1 MNNLKNNKIIKNCL
15 QGLLLIAANAIHAG
29 ELTQPGTLNQGG
41 EFRPYRPAIVLM
53 GGIKSAIAALDSE
66 ITRLESE
73 AVGVP
78 SLKEDLGDAKAKLA
92 QVKNNLGITGLE
104 AQQNALM
111 GQFDGFAQ
119 RFFKD
124 TQIEDTFLYY
134 TLNEKFTDILND
146 PLIKRKLQDI
156 VRLKREIGER
166 ISKAL
171 KEINELGQQINL
183 MTRND
188 QRGLNGIKTQL
199 AFIQQQ
205 LSIKLLSETTQAQ
218 MSPFEQ
224 KINALQGKI
233 DEQLALHFTDDRLNL
248 IRQYKHRMRQYELLL
263 DYLRDPSI
271 IPLTTEDKIIAVD

>member
-1 MNNLKNNKIIKNCL
+1 MITPKNTRFLPQCL
-15 QGLLLIAANAIHAG
+15 FGLLLMASPSKAG

-53 GGIKSAIAALDSE
+53 GGIKSAIAALESE

-92 QVKNNLGITGLE
+92 QVKNNLGISGLE